1 MAKYFQPHELQ
12 DMLNEFKEIVQH
24 RVQIF
29 QKYGVDLLDNDTGS
43 ALMVWELIT
52 SYDNGYNI
60 NLARNGED
68 AISNGTIIE
77 QKCSNVKPT
86 KKGKISSANFQFH
99 AMGTLEYPRYIFI
112 VRRKDSLDL
121 ARIYDIKQKAN
132 VDLIQHHLLSQR
144 DTWLE
149 KGKEN
154 PVKNMKRDVIYLP
167 EKLLNSNI
175 KLTKTVINNCEIF
188 VD

>member
-1 MAKYFQPHELQ
+1 MAKYFQPNELE
-12 DMLNEFKEIVQH
+12 DMLIEFKEIVKH
-24 RVQIF
+24 RINIF

-86 KKGKISSANFQFH
+86 KKGKVSLAKFQFH

-112 VRRKDSLDL
+112 VRRKDNLNL
-121 ARIYDIKQKAN
+121 ARIYDIKNIEN
-132 VDLIQHHLLSQR
+132 VNLIQKNLLSQR
-144 DTWLE
+144 EAWLE
-149 KGKEN
+149 KGKKD

-167 EKLLNSNI
+167 EALLTDNI